1 MNQKITGANY
11 KKFLD
16 DLKSRVADSRYR
28 AALSV
33 NREMIFLYHH
43 IGTEILRAQEIHGWG
58 SKIIKQLSHD
68 LRSEFPEMKG
78 FSPQNLKY
86 MKRFAKEYSFEAIGQ
101 QAIDQLPWGHNIT
114 LMYEISDRKEREFYI
129 KKVKENGWSRNI
141 LSMQIETNLYQ
152 REGKAITNFDTKL
165 PAPHSD
171 LAKATLRNPYLFDFL
186 SLGNDAHEREVE
198 KGLIAHIEKFLLE
211 LGEGFAFLGR
221 QYHLQVEDQD
231 FYIDLLFYHIKLRSF
246 LVVELKSG
254 KFKPEYAGKMNFYL
268 SAVDDLLRQPGD
280 NPSIGLILCRSK
292 VGVLAEYTL
301 RDMTKPI
308 GLAEYRLTES
318 LPKEI
323 KTLLPTIEELES
335 ELSKDLPDQAD
346 DET

>member
-1 MNQKITGANY
+1 MTKNIAGDNY

-16 DLKSRVADSRYR
+16 DLKSRVATSRYK
-28 AALSV
+28 AALSA
-33 NREMIFLYHH
+33 NREMILLYHH
-43 IGTEILRAQEIHGWG
+43 IGTEILRSQDKHGWG
-58 SKIIKQLSHD
+58 AKIIAQLSRD

-86 MKRFAKEYSFEAIGQ
+86 MKRFAEEYSFEEIGQ
-101 QAIDQLPWGHNIT
+101 QAVDQLPWGHNIA
-114 LMYEISDRKEREFYI
+114 LMYEIQDKKEREFYI
-129 KKVKENGWSRNI
+129 QKTKEHGWTRNI
-141 LSMQIETNLYQ
+141 LSMQIETNLYK
-152 REGKAITNFDTKL
+152 REGKAITNFSTKL

-171 LAKATLRNPYLFDFL
+171 LANATLRNPYMFDFL
-186 SLGNDAHEREVE
+186 SLGKDAHEREVE
-198 KGLIAHIEKFLLE
+198 KALVAHIERFLIE

-231 FYIDLLFYHIKLRSF
+231 FYLDLLFYHIKLRSF

-292 VGVLAEYTL
+292 VGVLAEYAL
-301 RDMTKPI
+301 RDMSKPI
-308 GLAEYRLTES
+308 GLAEYKLTEL

-323 KTLLPTIEELES
+323 KTLLPTIEELEV
-335 ELSKDLPDQAD
+335 ELSKELKDD
-346 DET
+346 DEAI